1 MRAVSYL
8 RVSTDEQA
16 SSGLGI
22 EAQRAGIAAHLL
34 GKGGTLVAEVTDEGV
49 SGSVPAGARP
59 GVLEAMAL
67 LHAGE
72 ADTLIASKLDRLGRS
87 AYDVLGL
94 AGQAEREGWQLV
106 VLDLGLDTSTPVGR
120 FTLTILAAVAELER
134 NLIRQRTR
142 EALAAKKARGEPV
155 GRPVEVDPAA
165 VARARALRA
174 TPMTLRAVAEAMDRE
189 GWPTARGGGSW
200 SASTVGWLTREI
212 VA

>member
-22 EAQRAGIAAHLL
+22 EAQRSAIAAHVLSR
-34 GKGGTLVAEVTDEGV
+34 GGTISAECGDEGI
-49 SGSVPAGARP
+49 SGSIPAHQRP
-59 GVLEAMAL
+59 GIVEALAVLRS
-67 LHAGE
+67 GE
-72 ADTLIASKLDRLGRS
+72 ADTLIAAKLDRLGRS

-120 FTLTILAAVAELER
+120 FTLTILAGVAELER
-134 NLIRQRTR
+134 DLIRQRTR
-142 EALAAKKARGEPV
+142 EALAAKKARGERV
-155 GRPVEVDPAA
+155 GRPAEVDPGA
-165 VARARALRA
+165 VARARELRA
-174 TPMTLRAVAEAMDRE
+174 GGMALRAVAEIMDRE
-189 GWPTARGGGSW
+189 GWPTARGGAW
-200 SASTVGWLTREI
+200 SASTVGWLTRGD